1 MASAEFFDTVLLT
14 VQTLMVIKD
23 LLKDPH
29 GVFKSRDMNFVDPCR
44 WDMVTCSTDSFIT
57 GL

>member
-1 MASAEFFDTVLLT
+1 LMA
-14 VQTLMVIKD
+14 IKD